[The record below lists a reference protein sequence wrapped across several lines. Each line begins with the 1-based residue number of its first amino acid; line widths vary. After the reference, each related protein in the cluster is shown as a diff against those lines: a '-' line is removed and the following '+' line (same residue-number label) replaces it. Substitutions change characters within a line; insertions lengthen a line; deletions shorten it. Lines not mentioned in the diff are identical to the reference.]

1 MKKMPLTLI
10 LLKNLEKQWRN
21 SMTREAIEQQAKSYT
36 LAIFDK
42 LDDLSDITDAY
53 VDGAEWMQEIM
64 IEKACEWLKLNAEDY
79 IVTCYDKGE
88 LDSEGLLMDFRKTME
103 E

>member
-1 MKKMPLTLI
+1 
-10 LLKNLEKQWRN
+10 
-21 SMTREAIEQQAKSYT
+21 MTREAIEQQAKSYT

-64 IEKACEWLKLNAEDY
+64 IEKACKWILHNMHKYVKWYPTESLTVCVNNEDMANGF
-79 IVTCYDKGE
+79 KQA
-88 LDSEGLLMDFRKTME
+88 ME